1 MQPETLF
8 ALVPIHPPLH
18 PGTRRDF
25 QHLVLS
31 TALRELKANTT
42 SSQLLVDLGV
52 SIESV
57 VNTSLL
63 LLIEDDLQDLG
74 AILLGAETLADN
86 LNWVDEIAE
95 DGVVN
100 GSECSG
106 TWSLLGLRGSGTVAS
121 LWAG

>member
-1 MQPETLF
+1 MQPETLL
-8 ALVPIHPPLH
+8 LVPIHSPLP
-18 PGTRRDF
+18 PGTRHNF
-25 QHLVLS
+25 QYLVLS

>member
-63 LLIEDDLQDLG
+63 LLVKDNLQDL
-74 AILLGAETLADN
+74 ATILLGAETLANN
-86 LNWVDEIAE
+86 LDWVNQIGE
-95 DGVVN
+95 DSVVN
-100 GSECSG
+100 SG
-106 TWSLLGLRGSGTVAS
+106 KSS
-121 LWAG
+121 